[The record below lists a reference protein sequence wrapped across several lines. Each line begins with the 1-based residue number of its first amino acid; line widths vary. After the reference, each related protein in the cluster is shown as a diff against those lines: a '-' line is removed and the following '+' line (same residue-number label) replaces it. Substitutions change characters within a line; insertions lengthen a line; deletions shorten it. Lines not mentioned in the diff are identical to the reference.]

1 MKRLT
6 AYLKGKIEEIK
17 VNNREKRIM
26 SALDAAK
33 LNFEDAIM
41 DADLKID
48 SLTEKLGST
57 EDVNKIIQ
65 EISDLIG
72 SKEDA
77 QKGLERIE
85 TIKKYFNEEVKNNE

>member
-17 VNNREKRIM
+17 VSNREKRIM

-72 SKEDA
+72 NKEDA